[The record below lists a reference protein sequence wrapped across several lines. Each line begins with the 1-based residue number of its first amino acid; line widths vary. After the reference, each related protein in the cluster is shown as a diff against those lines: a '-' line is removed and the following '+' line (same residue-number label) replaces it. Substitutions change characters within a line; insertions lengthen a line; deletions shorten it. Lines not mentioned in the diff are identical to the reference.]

1 MIRSTKNEI
10 RILLINRR
18 TFKMLI
24 CILLS
29 VLLWVLIRLSKN
41 LQREFSVDISIT
53 NVPENMFLKSSQTHQ
68 IKILAEGKGYAL
80 FKYYSG
86 IQELSIDFND
96 LEHIEGKKYKLSTN
110 IANKLNS
117 SYSSELKIQNTYSDT
132 IYVDL
137 QKKYTKKIPVEVDL
151 NADFQKEYQLT
162 EMIVQPD
169 SVIVSGAKSVID
181 TLKTISIS
189 FPLQKNVKSS
199 FEKSYH
205 LKNTDCVKFDKNKI
219 IVKAIVDKMSE
230 QLIKIPVQL
239 LNIPEGSQIKIFPTE
254 VTILCSGDLNILK
267 KITSD
272 EITVIA
278 DYNNVQNNKYL
289 PLTIRTKLKRVKL
302 SFLNEN
308 KVDFLIRKI

>member
-1 MIRSTKNEI
+1 MIRSTKSKI
-10 RILLINRR
+10 RVLLIDRR
-18 TFKMLI
+18 TFKVLI
-24 CILLS
+24 CIFLS
-29 VLLWVLIRLSKN
+29 MFLWTLIRLSKN
-41 LQREFSVDISIT
+41 LQREFSIDISIT

-68 IKILAEGKGYAL
+68 IKVLAEGKGYAL

-86 IQELSIDFND
+86 VQSLNVDFND

-117 SYSSELKIQNTYSDT
+117 SHLSELKIQNTYSDT
-132 IYVDL
+132 IYIDL
-137 QKKYTKKIPVEVDL
+137 EKKYTKKIPVEVNL

-169 SVIVSGAKSVID
+169 SVLVSGIKSVVD

-189 FPLQKNVKSS
+189 FSPQKNVKSS
-199 FEKSYH
+199 FEKSYN
-205 LKNTDCVKFDKNKI
+205 LKNTDCVKYEKNKI
-219 IVKAIVDKMSE
+219 TVKAIVDKMSE
-230 QLIKIPVQL
+230 QLVKVPVQV
-239 LNIPEGSQIKIFPTE
+239 LNVPEGNQIKIFPSE

-267 KITSD
+267 RITSD
-272 EITVIA
+272 EIAVIA
-278 DYNNVQNNKYL
+278 DYNDVQNNTHL